1 MFKSKS
7 FDLDIIL
14 QEGMSVIVSGRAS
27 VYTANG
33 TFQIYC
39 DRIEQ
44 EGLGELHIKFEKL
57 KEKLNREGYFDD
69 EFKKSREKAMELL
82 FSMELSKNSYE
93 ETIENFIEDYEM
105 DLNTI
110 DVEYIKN
117 VVKIVTDNVEAIDER
132 VMQSLVNWRLDRVS
146 KVNLTILRLAVGEM
160 MFIEDVPGSVAIN
173 EAVELTKKYSDEKS
187 CSFVNGVLD
196 KVLKSL

>member
-1 MFKSKS
+1 MKR
-7 FDLDIIL
+7 
-14 QEGMSVIVSGRAS
+14 Q
-27 VYTANG
+27 
-33 TFQIYC
+33 
-39 DRIEQ
+39 
-44 EGLGELHIKFEKL
+44 
-57 KEKLNREGYFDD
+57 
-69 EFKKSREKAMELL
+69 KSREKAMELL
-82 FSMELSKNSYE
+82 SSMEISKNSYE

-117 VVKIVTDNVEAIDER
+117 VVKVVTDNIEAIDEKII
-132 VMQSLVNWRLDRVS
+132 QSLVNWKLDRVS

-160 MFIEDVPGSVAIN
+160 MFVEDVPGSVAIN

>member
-1 MFKSKS
+1 MKR
-7 FDLDIIL
+7 
-14 QEGMSVIVSGRAS
+14 Q
-27 VYTANG
+27 
-33 TFQIYC
+33 
-39 DRIEQ
+39 
-44 EGLGELHIKFEKL
+44 
-57 KEKLNREGYFDD
+57 
-69 EFKKSREKAMELL
+69 KSREKAMELL

-110 DVEYIKN
+110 DVEYIKS
-117 VVKIVTDNVEAIDER
+117 VVKIVADNLEAIDER
-132 VMQSLVNWRLDRVS
+132 VIQSLVNWKLDRVS
-146 KVNLTILRLAVGEM
+146 KVNLTILRRAVGEM